1 MLSTIG
7 HQVEAPQPSVFQQ
20 VGQQMQEE
28 WMGQTSSKFRGHKLH
43 VPQPDYKETKHPL
56 F

>member
-7 HQVEAPQPSVFQQ
+7 HHQQAAPQSVLQQ
-20 VGQQMQEE
+20 AGQHLQEE

-43 VPQPDYKETKHPL
+43 VP
-56 F
+56 